1 MKLPFILSVV
11 LALLVAVVLTGDSQ
25 QQSAGQLL
33 QAGLYKEEVQGELD
47 DAIQIYQRILKD
59 FPNDRPVGAKAL
71 LRIGLCYEKLGKL
84 EAQKAYRRLIQ
95 EFADQPQVV
104 QIARERLQQLD
115 TGLLGAQVTGPTYRL
130 ILGDETPA
138 MGPKPGPSW
147 WDTSFDFSPSGD
159 RLVFEGRKDN
169 NQLYLADDTGTLVR
183 PLLNDISPWVQ
194 PSLPR
199 WSPDGRL
206 IAYRAWRRPILSEPL
221 KCAIFVVNPERGTP
235 RQISPDFDETRD
247 ILSLCWMPDSQHL
260 ICAIFSAG
268 DVSDGVYRLSL
279 DGSIARVSPMKV
291 YSNMRLGGYS
301 PDGRWLVFAMSD
313 DTLSVKDIWLLPATG
328 DTVLHLTGGPGFNYH
343 PTWAADGRAIYFIS
357 TRTGSSNI
365 FQLAIDPKTGSPKG
379 KPQQVTFFSD
389 ADIMF
394 PKVLGDGGR
403 IAFGLSKTTSSI
415 RVAHA
420 FRLDEAGT
428 LVRGHAPQLSPDG
441 QTIYYLGEGPGMEG
455 IFSVPTK
462 GGIPRRL
469 TQHQP
474 VPSYAPGFHLSPN
487 GQSIAYFTELD
498 EGRGLFSLPASG
510 GQPQLLLKID
520 TKEDVVPQWSP
531 DGLKLAYAYG
541 NGLYVVPAGGGP
553 SSKLAH
559 LDQWQASTVRW
570 SPDGK
575 YLAAF
580 GHAKPPTEK
589 AAIMNAVFV
598 APASGGEPRQLTPS
612 DLWKEGLE
620 WHPDG
625 QRLTYHVEQAKSETR
640 QVYLDGRPPSLLV
653 DHHNPTFWDHV
664 GKWAP
669 DGRRFFFDSV
679 NVHTNEWGIYIYDEP
694 SGNITLFAP
703 NASLPNWSRDGKMMT
718 WESHKH
724 VNQIWLVENF
734 LPKSKAVE

>member
-1 MKLPFILSVV
+1 MS
-11 LALLVAVVLTGDSQ
+11 
-25 QQSAGQLL
+25 
-33 QAGLYKEEVQGELD
+33 
-47 DAIQIYQRILKD
+47 
-59 FPNDRPVGAKAL
+59 
-71 LRIGLCYEKLGKL
+71 
-84 EAQKAYRRLIQ
+84 
-95 EFADQPQVV
+95 
-104 QIARERLQQLD
+104 
-115 TGLLGAQVTGPTYRL
+115 
-130 ILGDETPA
+130 DETL
-138 MGPKPGPSW
+138 
-147 WDTSFDFSPSGD
+147 SG
-159 RLVFEGRKDN
+159 N
-169 NQLYLADDTGTLVR
+169 N
-183 PLLNDISPWVQ
+183 
-194 PSLPR
+194 
-199 WSPDGRL
+199 
-206 IAYRAWRRPILSEPL
+206 
-221 KCAIFVVNPERGTP
+221 
-235 RQISPDFDETRD
+235 
-247 ILSLCWMPDSQHL
+247 
-260 ICAIFSAG
+260 
-268 DVSDGVYRLSL
+268 
-279 DGSIARVSPMKV
+279 
-291 YSNMRLGGYS
+291 
-301 PDGRWLVFAMSD
+301 
-313 DTLSVKDIWLLPATG
+313 IWLLPTTA
-328 DTVLHLTGGPGFNYH
+328 DTALHLTDEPALDYH
-343 PTWAADGRAIYFIS
+343 PTWAADGCAIYFVS

-365 FQLAIDPKTGSPKG
+365 FRLAIDPKTGSPKG

-389 ADIMF
+389 AEIIF

-415 RVAHA
+415 RVADA
-420 FRLDEAGT
+420 SRPDEART
-428 LVRGHAPQLSPDG
+428 LVRGYAPQLSPEG
-441 QTIYYLGEGPGMEG
+441 QTIYYLGEGPGMAG

-469 TQHQP
+469 TQHRP

-669 DGRRFFFDSV
+669 DGRRFFFDSA
-679 NVHTNEWGIYIYDEP
+679 NVDTNEWGIYIYDEP
-694 SGNITLFAP
+694 SGDITLFAP
-703 NASLPNWSRDGKMMT
+703 NASLPNWSGDGKMMV

-724 VNQIWLVENF
+724 VNQIWLAENF
-734 LPKSKAVE
+734 LPKSEAVK

>member
-33 QAGLYKEEVQGELD
+33 QAGLYKEDVQGELD

-95 EFADQPQVV
+95 EFADQPQAV

-115 TGLLGAQVTGPTYRL
+115 TGALGAQVTGPTYRL

-138 MGPKPGPSW
+138 TDPFGDAP
-147 WDTSFDFSPSGD
+147 FDFSPSGD
-159 RLVFEGRKDN
+159 QLVFEGRKDN
-169 NQLYLADDTGTLVR
+169 NKLYLADETGTLVR
-183 PLLNDISPWVQ
+183 PLLNNLSPWMH

-206 IAYRAWRRPILSEPL
+206 IAYTAYRPTPNGEASRE
-221 KCAIFVVNPERGTP
+221 AIFVVSSEGGTP
-235 RQISPDFDETRD
+235 RQIGPDFDETKD
-247 ILSLCWMPDSQHL
+247 IASLCWMPDSQHL
-260 ICAIFSAG
+260 ICVVFVERTG
-268 DVSDGVYRLSL
+268 DVLPGLYRLSL
-279 DGSIARVSPMKV
+279 DGSIAQVSPGIMKV
-291 YSNMRLGGYS
+291 YWNMRLGGYS

-313 DTLSVKDIWLLPATG
+313 ETLSGNNIWLLPTTA
-328 DTVLHLTGGPGFNYH
+328 DTALHLTDEPALDYH
-343 PTWAADGRAIYFIS
+343 PTWAADGCAIYFVS

-365 FQLAIDPKTGSPKG
+365 FRLAIDPKTGSPKG

-389 ADIMF
+389 AEIIF

-415 RVAHA
+415 RVADA
-420 FRLDEAGT
+420 SRPDEART
-428 LVRGHAPQLSPDG
+428 LVRGYAPQLSPEG
-441 QTIYYLGEGPGMEG
+441 QTIYYLGEGPGMAG

-469 TQHQP
+469 TQHRP
-474 VPSYAPGFHLSPN
+474 VKVHRHVPAFHLSPN
-487 GQSIAYFTELD
+487 GQSIAFFTEFD
-498 EGRGLFSLPASG
+498 EGRGLFSLPANG
-510 GQPQLLLKID
+510 GEPQLLLKIE

-541 NGLYVVPAGGGP
+541 NGLYVVPASGGQ
-553 SSKLAH
+553 SLKLAH
-559 LDQWQASTVRW
+559 LDLWEASTVRW

-580 GHAKPPTEK
+580 GYAKPQTD
-589 AAIMNAVFV
+589 NAVFV
-598 APASGGEPRQLTPS
+598 VPASGGERRQLTPS
-612 DLWKEGLE
+612 DVYKAGLE

-625 QRLTYHVEQAKSETR
+625 QRLTYHVEQSKSETR
-640 QVYLDGRPPSLLV
+640 QAYLDGRPPSLLV
-653 DHHNPTFWDHV
+653 DHDNPTFWDHV